1 MKYIF
6 FLIGPFVVLY
16 TMQSLLPQPTYDDVY
31 QAGGDVYNRRD
42 FYADGCRPKMENY
55 QAYNEMKTYQATNEM
70 KNYQAYEKIENCRT
84 FNLLPANFGLFD
96 DEEILPLAR

>member
-1 MKYIF
+1 
-6 FLIGPFVVLY
+6 
-16 TMQSLLPQPTYDDVY
+16 
-31 QAGGDVYNRRD
+31 
-42 FYADGCRPKMENY
+42 MENY